1 VSAALIVYLFRAI
14 DVHELVVQLRA
25 TDGGWLAA
33 AALLALLGLVARAR
47 RWALLFPP
55 GDPPPPLFP
64 AMMIGYMAN
73 NVLPLRAGEVVR
85 VVVAAHRW
93 GHGFWAIVATT
104 IVERLLDSL
113 VIVGVLSA
121 LVLVLPVPRYLVGGA
136 VTLLLVDVVAIALL
150 VAFTAWPDRS
160 RALISRITARWPSVH
175 GSAVRLLDTFVRG
188 LDGIRSVRRLP
199 AIMLWTVVLWLFPV
213 FAAWAGLRSVHLD
226 LPFVASWTVLAFVG
240 LSVSVPSAPGYVGVF
255 HFAAAKAVEIFGV
268 SPATAL
274 GFALV
279 FHVSQ
284 IVPVT
289 IIGWFYFLREPI
301 SLGEAAR
308 PGRAVQ

>member
-1 VSAALIVYLFRAI
+1 M
-14 DVHELVVQLRA
+14 QLRA
-25 TDGGWLAA
+25 TDGAWLTAA
-33 AALLALLGLVARAR
+33 GLLGLLGLGARAR

-55 GDPPPPLFP
+55 GEEPPPLFP
-64 AMMIGYMAN
+64 AMMIGYMVN

-85 VVVAAHRW
+85 VAVAAQRW

-113 VIVGVLSA
+113 VIVGVLSV
-121 LVLVLPVPRYLVGGA
+121 LVFVLPVPRYLVGGA
-136 VTLLLVDVVAIALL
+136 ITLLVVDVVAIAVL
-150 VAFTAWPDRS
+150 VALAARPEWS
-160 RALISRITARWPSVH
+160 RAVVGRLTARWPSVH
-175 GSAVRLLDTFVRG
+175 ASTARLLDTFVRG
-188 LDGIRSVRRLP
+188 LDGIRTVRRLP
-199 AIMLWTVVLWLFPV
+199 LIVLWTVVLWMFPI
-213 FAAWAGLRSVHLD
+213 FAAWAGLRSVHLN

-268 SPATAL
+268 DPAPAL

-284 IVPVT
+284 LVPVT
-289 IIGWFYFLREPI
+289 IVGWLYFLREPI
-301 SLGEAAR
+301 SLGGTAR
-308 PGRAVQ
+308 VSRSVH